1 MIRLE
6 LSAEPKWLDLGR
18 GVRVKVL
25 PPVSAIAT
33 EVWREMAEA
42 GAFEDEPE
50 IDAGVLEVKAWARR
64 VITEWEGVGDA
75 DGKVI
80 ETPTP
85 ETIDA
90 LMDVP
95 WVWLAFRALYVAP
108 IHALEQEKN
117 VSPPLPNGS
126 SAGAATTATPASPAR
141 AATRRARTAR
151 AG

>member
-6 LSAEPKWLDLGR
+6 LSTEPKWLELGR

-50 IDAGVLEVKAWARR
+50 IDAGVLEAKAWARR
-64 VITEWEGVGDA
+64 VIVEWEGVGDA
-75 DGKVI
+75 EGEVI

-85 ETIDA
+85 ETVDA

-117 VSPPLPNGS
+117 ASPPSPNGS
-126 SAGAATTATPASPAR
+126 SAGAVPTATPARKSATPAR
-141 AATRRARTAR
+141 A
-151 AG
+151 G